1 MGWFIRGA
9 LKMSQ
14 SDTGQAESIA
24 EPILRCDTCG
34 RESSEVK
41 RVVLDSGYNRA
52 NARPLY
58 NCPECYEAKRRER
71 ESVNAPSSG
80 VR

>member
-1 MGWFIRGA
+1 
-9 LKMSQ
+9 MSQ
-14 SDTGQAESIA
+14 SETEKNETLAAPE
-24 EPILRCDTCG
+24 LRCDTCG

-41 RVVLDSGYNRA
+41 RVILESGYNRA

-58 NCPECYEAKRRER
+58 NCPECYEAKRRAR
-71 ESVNAPSSG
+71 DSADAGNAG